1 MNKRDAAA
9 SRCVQMRPAM
19 VTPNDRTRVP
29 IKENQT
35 PPRGMKTMFKTLS
48 AALIAASMLIA
59 PVAANAA
66 QPATAP
72 ATTTKTDS
80 LVTPHKRHVVKH
92 HARSKFAKH
101 ARHHNK
107 FVSHKRH
114 GKFVKAHIRHG
125 KFVKA
130 HKAHGKIVKVS
141 KTQKHTI
148 AKKVR
153 TSAK

>member
-1 MNKRDAAA
+1 
-9 SRCVQMRPAM
+9 MR
-19 VTPNDRTRVP
+19 
-29 IKENQT
+29 
-35 PPRGMKTMFKTLS
+35 F
-48 AALIAASMLIA
+48 A
-59 PVAANAA
+59 PVCRAAMMLAATQFVLSSSPLRSQIRVGRSANTA
-66 QPATAP
+66 QPAAAP
-72 ATTTKTDS
+72 ATATKTDR
-80 LVTPHKRHVVKH
+80 LVTPHKRHVAKH